1 MKRGVY
7 RQPSAFVEIYEQQLV
22 AYLRSFTIPES
33 YQEKILEAYRAL
45 ASFLGDIEVAC
56 EQTTQ

>member
-1 MKRGVY
+1 MKRGDC
-7 RQPSAFVEIYEQQLV
+7 RQPSVFLGIYEQQLV

-45 ASFLGDIEVAC
+45 ASFLGDIAIAC